1 MEIIEESIFPEQE
14 VIYAGFWRRF
24 GASFVDG
31 LILII
36 PNMVVSYGLK
46 AVMTGLTATIVGMAI
61 NYTTNWLYSAYF
73 ESGQNQ
79 ATIGKQALGIMVTDV
94 NGGRLTFSAASARYW
109 GKIISGIILLIGYL
123 MMLWDD
129 RNQTLHDKMA
139 GAVVIMK

>member
-24 GASFVDG
+24 GAAFVDG

-46 AVMTGLTATIVGMAI
+46 AVMTGLTATILGMVI